1 MFDLTKA
8 WKDGVLPGILN
19 ERKLREG
26 KETQSLSIPQSSFQF
41 DVPPQVV
48 FVEDLHARE
57 AVTVYGDLPAVPL
70 QPEEKKIY
78 QETLI
83 QQRKDKNFYN
93 GYQMLLTGV
102 VYDTATNTIYLEAVR
117 VRYAFLVA
125 LAKMKAIDAK
135 GSALQHKVFFKTGV
149 LAPFISKDQK
159 VSIMIRHDKLK
170 LRSVV
175 SGFLE
180 CRNKASVLTG
190 LIPITAR
197 KEADEECALD
207 HLGRRRLDFVGLP
220 AITSISFRE
229 GIGKGATPTV
239 EFVAPVAVAH
249 DAGFILSVLNSN
261 EAPDAGDHL
270 PGSAVIVPVE
280 ADEREA
286 ASRFMRQR
294 FPGNFL
300 YGPVLHACATQ
311 VNPKMSLAP
320 RIPELSDS
328 RFHSMRMFKPA
339 PEKPIP
345 NSSIAENVRYI
356 K

>member
-8 WKDGVLPGILN
+8 WEDGVLPDILN

-26 KETQSLSIPQSSFQF
+26 KETQSLSVPQSSFQF
-41 DVPPQVV
+41 DVPPRVV
-48 FVEDLHARE
+48 FVKDLHTRK
-57 AVTVYGDLPAVPL
+57 AVTVYGDLPTVPL

-78 QETLI
+78 RETLI
-83 QQRKDKNFYN
+83 QQGENPKFYN
-93 GYQMLLTGV
+93 GHHILLTGV

-125 LAKMKAIDAK
+125 LTKMKAICAQ
-135 GSALQHKVFFKTGV
+135 GSVLQHKVFFKTGV

-159 VSIMIRHDKLK
+159 VPIITRRDKLQ
-170 LRSVV
+170 LRSVA

-180 CRNKASVLTG
+180 CFDKASVLAG
-190 LIPITAR
+190 LVPITAR

-207 HLGRRRLDFVGLP
+207 RFGHRRLDFVGFP

-229 GIGKGATPTV
+229 GISKGTLPTI
-239 EFVAPVAVAH
+239 EFVAPIKVGQ

-261 EAPDAGDHL
+261 EAPDADDHL
-270 PGSAVIVPVE
+270 PDSAVIVPVA

-294 FPGNFL
+294 LPGDFL
-300 YGPVLHACATQ
+300 YGPVLHACAAG
-311 VNPKMSLAP
+311 VDSERRLAS

-328 RFHSMRMFKPA
+328 RFHSMMMFKPA
-339 PEKPIP
+339 PEKPVP
-345 NSSIAENVRYI
+345 DSSVAEKVRYI